1 MRTSSRTKVLLNFRL
16 ANMKSV
22 HELSAEELQELRSR
36 WYHQHLDDGT
46 LEEVAGREV
55 EDEEEIP
62 MDIVIAYYEGTSFVE
77 EDFFCNIADD
87 EQSLIEKLK
96 LTENE
101 VNRIVLEWYT
111 NGMCA
116 DVFQNEEG
124 EDLEEYLE
132 PIVYP

>member
-1 MRTSSRTKVLLNFRL
+1 
-16 ANMKSV
+16 MKSV

-36 WYHQHLDDGT
+36 WYSQHEDDGS
-46 LEEVAGREV
+46 LEEIVGREV
-55 EDEEEIP
+55 QDEEEIP
-62 MDIVIAYYEGTSFVE
+62 MDIVIAYYEGTFFVE
-77 EDFFCNIADD
+77 DDFFCNMG
-87 EQSLIEKLK
+87 EEESLIEKLK

>member
-1 MRTSSRTKVLLNFRL
+1 
-16 ANMKSV
+16 MKSV

-36 WYHQHLDDGT
+36 WYHQHLDDGS
-46 LEEVAGREV
+46 LEEVVGREV

-62 MDIVIAYYEGTSFVE
+62 MDIVIAYYESTSFVE

>member
-1 MRTSSRTKVLLNFRL
+1 
-16 ANMKSV
+16 MKSV
-22 HELSAEELQELRSR
+22 HELSAEELQELRSNYFHR
-36 WYHQHLDDGT
+36 HLTDDEI
-46 LEEVAGREV
+46 EENDWSYES
-55 EDEEEIP
+55 EEEIP
-62 MDIVIAYYEGTSFVE
+62 MDIVIAYYEGTYFVE
-77 EDFFCNIADD
+77 EDFFCNITDD